1 VQHAAVG
8 VGLTTLAV
16 SAALAGLGSPVET
29 GSAVAVPV
37 AAVSAPATAGA
48 GSAAI
53 DSERVARQAEQDRS
67 ATRKQL
73 SLSAVGQAVK
83 RSAALQDQSRS
94 ITRQEA
100 TILAERRLAAVEAA
114 AAKARDR
121 QQKARAAAAKAKAA
135 KARRAAAAKA
145 EKAAAKAR
153 REQIRA
159 QGYEPGTT
167 DPRDIARQILQ
178 SKYGY
183 GADEYG
189 CFNNIIIRES
199 NWDVSATNASSGA
212 YGIPQALPG
221 SKMATVASDW
231 RTNPATQITW
241 AIGYMKGRYGS
252 PCAAWGFKSS
262 HGWY

>member
-1 VQHAAVG
+1 MVG

-16 SAALAGLGSPVET
+16 SAALAGLGSPVEA
-29 GSAVAVPV
+29 GSAAAAPV
-37 AAVSAPATAGA
+37 AGVSASATAVT

-53 DSERVARQAEQDRS
+53 DAERVARQAEQNRS
-67 ATRKQL
+67 AARKEL

-121 QQKARAAAAKAKAA
+121 QQKA
-135 KARRAAAAKA
+135 RAAAAKA

-212 YGIPQALPG
+212 YGLPQALPG

-241 AIGYMKGRYGS
+241 AIGYMKSRYGS